1 VTLTDAHL
9 AHRQA
14 LCAKAFHALAR
25 TPDVAWIPEFAP
37 LTQAERAIVTSA
49 VRREREKREVAA

>member
-25 TPDVAWIPEFAP
+25 TGASWVPEMAP
-37 LTQAERAIVTSA
+37 LTHAERAIVTSA
-49 VRREREKREVAA
+49 VRRERERQEQAA